1 MKSVH
6 MSPRVVVGRESSA
19 TERRSQRREP
29 GKVGFLAASDNG
41 TRNVGH
47 ITLAWQ
53 NQVGEPTSSS
63 GCSNLSKDDIWVV
76 GTSGGRAETT
86 QFEEL

>member
-1 MKSVH
+1 
-6 MSPRVVVGRESSA
+6 MSPRVVVGRENSA

-29 GKVGFLAASDNG
+29 GKVGFPAAPDNG

-47 ITLAWQ
+47 IALARQ

-63 GCSNLSKDDIWVV
+63 SCSNLV
-76 GTSGGRAETT
+76 GTSGGPAEAT
-86 QFEEL
+86 QFEEV